1 MQEPAQFIV
10 GFERFEREFARVHV
24 FTLTR
29 TRTGLDTWCSH
40 YTVMSSHSCDILVL
54 LLTVPNWVPNNH
66 SSYSCLGLTMFLR
79 VLHQVLNYII
89 PSFTDQTSTLDT
101 ILSPST
107 KKDWKKLD
115 DSDEF
120 VQLHCKFWLQGQLRD
135 KLLNINQDQGP
146 FDEESDVDSDCFTL
160 DLGMPMIF
168 NGWTKVW
175 IRKEFIRIYNLC
187 NDYLETVCNGGRLR
201 SMIITGQ
208 PGIGKWFTL

>member
-120 VQLHCKFWLQGQLRD
+120 VQLHCKFWLQGQLCD

-146 FDEESDVDSDCFTL
+146 FDH
-160 DLGMPMIF
+160 MIF
-168 NGWTKVW
+168 SG
-175 IRKEFIRIYNLC
+175 
-187 NDYLETVCNGGRLR
+187 YLYHWYPQPMQE
-201 SMIITGQ
+201 SSIIDTQ
-208 PGIGKWFTL
+208 PTSADSGDSARFHTPADVG